1 MGPGDALLAAGG
13 GRHTLLV
20 DARGAVHACG
30 CGSSGQLGT
39 GLAADEHK
47 PVALASLGGQ
57 LVRDAA
63 AGDAHSVLLT
73 LDGSCSPESAVKRAS
88 SLGWM
93 SSVLLVQAPGQDVVE
108 VGATSS
114 IDSMGLVVSM
124 VSAEDGA
131 AIADAVQS
139 GREAFYAG

>member
-1 MGPGDALLAAGG
+1 MLPRIRFQFSLSHSTRFQAEDALGNSTGAARLLLLAAGG

-47 PVALASLGGQ
+47 PVALAALGGQ

-63 AGDAHSVLLT
+63 A
-73 LDGSCSPESAVKRAS
+73 
-88 SLGWM
+88 
-93 SSVLLVQAPGQDVVE
+93 
-108 VGATSS
+108 
-114 IDSMGLVVSM
+114 
-124 VSAEDGA
+124 
-131 AIADAVQS
+131 S
-139 GREAFYAG
+139 GTGILRP